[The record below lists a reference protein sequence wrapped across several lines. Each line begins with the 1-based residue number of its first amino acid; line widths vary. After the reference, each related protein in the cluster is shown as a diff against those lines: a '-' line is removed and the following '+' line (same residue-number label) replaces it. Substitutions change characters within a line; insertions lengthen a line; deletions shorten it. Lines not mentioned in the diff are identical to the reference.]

1 MFWQFLRMHFLPP
14 LQLSR
19 LVGYLPQFVRVFW
32 RLMKD
37 PRVPLLAKLVPV
49 LALLL
54 MVSPPAI
61 ELDLVPILGE
71 IGWLVVGVVAF
82 KILVWLSPPEVVR
95 EHVSRIARGQ

>member
-14 LQLSR
+14 LQVSR

-54 MVSPPAI
+54 MMSPPAI

-71 IGWLVVGVVAF
+71 IGWLVVGVLAF
-82 KILVWLSPPEVVR
+82 KVLVWLSPPEVVR

>member
-49 LALLL
+49 LTLLL
-54 MVSPPAI
+54 MLSPPAI

-71 IGWLVVGVVAF
+71 IGWLVVGVLAF

>member
-14 LQLSR
+14 LQVSR

-54 MVSPPAI
+54 MMSPPAI

-71 IGWLVVGVVAF
+71 VGWLVVVVLAF

>member
-54 MVSPPAI
+54 MISPPAM

-71 IGWLVVGVVAF
+71 IGWLVVGVLAF

>member
-54 MVSPPAI
+54 MMSPPAM

-71 IGWLVVGVVAF
+71 IGWLVVGVLAF

>member
-14 LQLSR
+14 LQVSR

-54 MVSPPAI
+54 MMSPPAI

-71 IGWLVVGVVAF
+71 IGWLVVGVLAF
-82 KILVWLSPPEVVR
+82 KILIWLTPPEVVR

>member
-54 MVSPPAI
+54 MISPPAI

-71 IGWLVVGVVAF
+71 IGGLVVGVLAF

>member
-32 RLMKD
+32 RLMRD
-37 PRVPLLAKLVPV
+37 SRVPLLAKLVPV

-54 MVSPPAI
+54 MISPPAI

-71 IGWLVVGVVAF
+71 IGWLVVGVLAF

>member
-1 MFWQFLRMHFLPP
+1 MFWQFLRMRFLPP

-54 MVSPPAI
+54 MMSPPAI

-71 IGWLVVGVVAF
+71 IGWLVVAVLAF

>member
-14 LQLSR
+14 LQVSR

-37 PRVPLLAKLVPV
+37 PRVPLLAKLLPV
-49 LALLL
+49 LAFLL
-54 MVSPPAI
+54 MMSPPAI

-71 IGWLVVGVVAF
+71 IGWLVVVVLAF

>member
-54 MVSPPAI
+54 MISPPAI

-71 IGWLVVGVVAF
+71 IGWLVVGVLAF
-82 KILVWLSPPEVVR
+82 KILVWLTPPEIVR

>member
-54 MVSPPAI
+54 MVSPPAM

-71 IGWLVVGVVAF
+71 IGWLVVGVLAF

>member
-37 PRVPLLAKLVPV
+37 TRVPLLAKLVPV

-54 MVSPPAI
+54 MMSPPAM

-71 IGWLVVGVVAF
+71 IGWLVVGVLAF
-82 KILVWLSPPEVVR
+82 KMLVWLSPPEVVR

>member
-14 LQLSR
+14 LQVGR

-54 MVSPPAI
+54 MMSPPAI

-71 IGWLVVGVVAF
+71 IGWLVVGVLAF

>member
-49 LALLL
+49 LALFL
-54 MVSPPAI
+54 MMSPPAI

-71 IGWLVVGVVAF
+71 IGWLVVGVLAF
-82 KILVWLSPPEVVR
+82 KVLVWLSPPEVVR

>member
-54 MVSPPAI
+54 LVSPPAM

-71 IGWLVVGVVAF
+71 IGWLVVGVLAF

>member
-71 IGWLVVGVVAF
+71 IGWLVVGVLAF
-82 KILVWLSPPEVVR
+82 KILVWLTPPEIVR

>member
-54 MVSPPAI
+54 MMSPPAI

-71 IGWLVVGVVAF
+71 IGWLVVGVLAF
-82 KILVWLSPPEVVR
+82 KLLVWLSPPEVVR

>member
-14 LQLSR
+14 LQVSR

-54 MVSPPAI
+54 MISPPAI

-71 IGWLVVGVVAF
+71 IGWLVVGLLAF